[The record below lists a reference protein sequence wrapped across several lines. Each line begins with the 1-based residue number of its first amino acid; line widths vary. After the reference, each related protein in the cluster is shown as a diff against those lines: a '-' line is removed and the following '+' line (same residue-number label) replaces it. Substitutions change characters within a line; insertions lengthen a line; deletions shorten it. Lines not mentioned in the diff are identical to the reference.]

1 MSTPHPTH
9 LTPDDLDALLL
20 GTEQEGVHFH
30 LETCAECR
38 ALVVA
43 DRNVVVA
50 LESLP
55 ALAPRAGFADRVM
68 AGVTR
73 PVAVPRRLPALAR
86 AAAVALVFLSG
97 LAGSISWT
105 LANQPMLLGWRNT
118 GIRWAE
124 GWIQVG
130 LSGLWAELSR
140 QSWFGAMQ
148 SAFGSPTRLA
158 VALTGMLL
166 IYAAGLVALRRL
178 TALPSSG
185 TASHAA

>member
-1 MSTPHPTH
+1 MSSPHLMH

-20 GTEQEGVHFH
+20 GTEQERVHVH

-55 ALAPRAGFADRVM
+55 SLAPRAGFADRVM

-86 AAAVALVFLSG
+86 AAALGLVFLGG
-97 LAGSISWT
+97 LAASISWS
-105 LANQPMLLGWRNT
+105 LANEPMLMAWRE
-118 GIRWAE
+118 GGLKWAE
-124 GWIQVG
+124 GWLQLG

-140 QSWFGAMQ
+140 QSWYATVLD
-148 SAFGSPTRLA
+148 AFGSPTRLT
-158 VALTGMLL
+158 VALAGMLL
-166 IYAAGLVALRRL
+166 IYGAGLVALRRL